1 MDAFK
6 EMKKAH
12 RVWRAQRCETEAGEI
27 GRGHSMQDI
36 IDHVRKVDLYSR
48 MHKKPLKGFKLGSEM
63 IGFVFSKGYY

>member
-12 RVWRAQRCETEAGEI
+12 HVWRAQRCETEAGEI

-48 MHKKPLKGFKLGSEM
+48 MHKKPLKGFSSG
-63 IGFVFSKGYY
+63 GRG